1 MRDEPEIANELRKI
15 DNIEN
20 HNGQSKIRKM
30 KFRKFTKSKDNFFR
44 KNKQEHIY
52 HIKKVAIKTIGVGI
66 FLTIVIE
73 SYYIFAIKDMTLF
86 NVISNIA
93 LVIIVF
99 LLGTAYV
106 LQEFEKVEKNL
117 REAHNQLNEL
127 NRNLERKVKKRTDE
141 VVQLLNEKQEFINQ
155 LSHDLKTP
163 LTPLVSLL
171 PILENTE
178 KDPKSKELL
187 KVLHRNVDHIKHLV
201 VKTLDLS
208 RLNTPGTMPDMEDI
222 HLWESA
228 ENSIKDQQLLCD
240 EKEFTVDNK
249 IDENIFIKADKLRLG
264 EVFSNLINNAVR
276 YSPYGS
282 TITVKAH
289 DDGDFVKVS
298 IIDSGIGMTVEQIDH
313 VFDDFYK
320 VDKSRHDFSSS
331 GLGLSICKYIVEKHG
346 GKIWA
351 ESPGLGKGS
360 TFYFKL
366 PKDYKKHE
374 IKSREGFHQEI
385 DIILNSKK

>member
-1 MRDEPEIANELRKI
+1 MRNEPEIANELRKK

-20 HNGQSKIRKM
+20 HNDQSKIRKM
-30 KFRKFTKSKDNFFR
+30 KFGKFTKSQDTFFR
-44 KNKQEHIY
+44 KNKQEHID

-73 SYYIFAIKDMTLF
+73 SYYIFVIADITFF
-86 NVISNIA
+86 NAISNIA
-93 LVIIVF
+93 LVSIVF

-117 REAHNQLNEL
+117 REAHNQLNNL
-127 NRNLERKVKKRTDE
+127 NRNLEQKVKKRTDE
-141 VVQLLNEKQEFINQ
+141 VVQLLNEKQELINQ

-163 LTPLVSLL
+163 LTPLVNLL

-178 KDPKSKELL
+178 NDPKSKELL
-187 KVLHRNVDHIKHLV
+187 KILHRNVDNIKHLV
-201 VKTLDLS
+201 VNTLDLS
-208 RLNTPGTMPDMEDI
+208 RLNTPGTVLDIEDI
-222 HLWESA
+222 NLRVSVED
-228 ENSIKDQQLLCD
+228 SIKDQQLLCD
-240 EKEFTVDNK
+240 EKEFKVDNK
-249 IDENIFIKADKLRLG
+249 IDENIYIKADKIRLG
-264 EVFSNLINNAVR
+264 EVFSNLVNNAVR

-298 IIDSGIGMTVEQIDH
+298 IIDSGIGMTDEQIDRI
-313 VFDDFYK
+313 FDDFYK
-320 VDKSRHDFSSS
+320 ADKSRHDFSSS
-331 GLGLSICKYIVEKHG
+331 GLGLSICKNIVEKHG
-346 GKIWA
+346 GRIWA

-366 PKDYKKHE
+366 PKDYKKNE
-374 IKSREGFHQEI
+374 IKSKEDFHQEI
-385 DIILNSKK
+385 DMVLKSKK

>member
-20 HNGQSKIRKM
+20 HNAQSRIRKM

-86 NVISNIA
+86 NVVSNIA

-208 RLNTPGTMPDMEDI
+208 RLNTPGTMPDIEDI

-228 ENSIKDQQLLCD
+228 ENSIKDQQLMCD
-240 EKEFTVDNK
+240 KKDFTVENK
-249 IDENIFIKADKLRLG
+249 IDENIFVKADKLRLS
-264 EVFSNLINNAVR
+264 EVLNNLINNAVK
-276 YSPYGS
+276 YNPLGGN
-282 TITVKAH
+282 ITVDAH
-289 DDGDFVKVS
+289 GDGDFVTVS
-298 IIDSGIGMTVEQIDH
+298 VTDSGIGMTTEQIDH
-313 VFDDFYK
+313 IFDEFYK
-320 VDKSRHDFSSS
+320 ADESRHDFKSS
-331 GLGLSICKYIVEKHG
+331 GLGLSICKRIVEIHG

-351 ESPGLGKGS
+351 ESPGLGRGS
-360 TFYFKL
+360 TFYFTIPIGSKISKENVSEQL
-366 PKDYKKHE
+366 DMVKKE
-374 IKSREGFHQEI
+374 
-385 DIILNSKK
+385 